1 MNCPSLESFKM
12 TGQAKRIGAVA
23 IAAIFLFAVSLANA
37 ELVERGNLFVKF
49 EGGIAPTK
57 LPRQANAPI
66 SVRVDGTVRT
76 LSGEQPPALRF
87 ISIAINRGGRIET
100 KGLPV
105 CERSSVDAA
114 SSAQALEACGPAL
127 VGEGRYLAGV
137 AFPEQDAFPLSG
149 KVLAFNA
156 KVDGQRAILAH
167 VYGANPFPNS
177 RTFVFRI
184 RKTQGTFGTLLSA
197 ALPAEL
203 NRNGYLKRIVLNL
216 HRDYVYRGRER
227 SYLSASCGA
236 PQGATIGI
244 FPFVRVGMTFSDD
257 RKLASTLIRTCT
269 VRK

>member
-1 MNCPSLESFKM
+1 MPRKGKRMGALTVLIASLLL
-12 TGQAKRIGAVA
+12 VA
-23 IAAIFLFAVSLANA
+23 SLAHA

-57 LPRQANAPI
+57 LPRQVNAPI

-76 LSGEQPPALRF
+76 LSGERPPALRF

-100 KGLPV
+100 KGLPT
-105 CERSSVDAA
+105 CRRSSIDAA
-114 SSAQALEACGPAL
+114 SSAQALDACRGAL
-127 VGEGRYLAGV
+127 VGRGRYVAGV
-137 AFPEQDAFPLSG
+137 AFPEQDAFPLQG
-149 KVLAFNA
+149 QILAFNTV
-156 KVDGQRAILAH
+156 VDGERAILAH

-184 RKTQGTFGTLLSA
+184 RKTQGTFGTLLTA
-197 ALPAEL
+197 ALPAAL
-203 NRNGYLKRIVLNL
+203 NRNGYLKRIVLTL
-216 HRDYVYRGRER
+216 HRDYVYRGQRR

-244 FPFVRVGMTFSDD
+244 FPFVRVGMTFSDS